1 MSTGRSEAVKNLL
14 RSLNPP
20 EIGGWFMIGF
30 PLLAGLAT
38 LPSAAGAALTVCGLA
53 AFLMRVPLKQ
63 LRAGVRV
70 PLSKRILAA
79 GALVI
84 TASGSMAWFLGDR
97 QGFLPLALAAP
108 AAALALHAD
117 LRKQARNLGI
127 EMAALAFFCAF
138 AAAIPVAGGAPLK
151 DGTRLWLQA
160 FLSLAPGFA
169 AVRYQLYARR
179 EPDGSERRVRFWTMH
194 ATLLACLL
202 AGGVLTLAGHA
213 GPIWLGLQLLLYGRA
228 FAPLHRGPAWN
239 LGVLE
244 ILADA
249 ASLAL
254 TVLRL

>member
-1 MSTGRSEAVKNLL
+1 MSAVRSEALRNLW

-30 PLLAGLAT
+30 PLVAGLVS
-38 LPSAAGAALTVCGLA
+38 LPSAPGAALAVCGLT

-70 PLSKRILAA
+70 PLSKGILLAGTLLIGASALAA
-79 GALVI
+79 WL
-84 TASGSMAWFLGDR
+84 LGHR
-97 QGFLPLALAAP
+97 HGFLPLALAAP

-117 LRKQARNLGI
+117 LRKQARHLGI

-138 AAAIPVAGGAPLK
+138 AAAIPAVGGFALK
-151 DGTRLWLQA
+151 EASRLWLQA

-169 AVRYQLYARR
+169 AVRYQLHARR
-179 EPDGSERRVRFWTMH
+179 EPDGPERRARFWTMH
-194 ATLLACLL
+194 GTLLGCLL
-202 AGGVLTLAGHA
+202 AGGLLTLTGHA
-213 GPIWLGLQLLLYGRA
+213 GPAWFGLQLLLYGRA

-254 TVLRL
+254 TVLRW

>member
-1 MSTGRSEAVKNLL
+1 MNGGRSEGLRNLW

-30 PLLAGLAT
+30 PLAAGLAT
-38 LPSAAGAALTVCGLA
+38 RPSAPGAALAVCGLI

-70 PLSKRILAA
+70 PLSKGILAV
-79 GALVI
+79 GVLVI
-84 TASGSMAWFLGDR
+84 AASGSTAWIFGDR
-97 QGFLPLALAAP
+97 LGFLPLALALP
-108 AAALALHAD
+108 AAALALLAD
-117 LRKQARNLGI
+117 LRKRARNLGV

-169 AVRYQLYARR
+169 AVRYQLHARR
-179 EPDGSERRVRFWTMH
+179 EPDGPERRARFWTMH
-194 ATLLACLL
+194 ATLFACLL
-202 AGGVLTLAGHA
+202 AGGLLTLAGFA
-213 GPIWLGLQLLLYGRA
+213 GPAWFGLQLLLYGRA
-228 FAPLHRGPAWN
+228 FAPLHRGLAWN

-249 ASLAL
+249 ASLVL
-254 TVLRL
+254 TVLRW